1 MKPIATFS
9 IVGCDLAKQ
18 EWGVAVQ
25 SKFLAAAAV
34 VSFARAGAGAVATQS
49 HANMDYGPDGLDLL
63 AQGVSAQDVVEQLV
77 AADDDPDGR
86 QVGMVDVNGTAFAY
100 TGPGCF
106 DWAGHVIG
114 DGFACQGNILL
125 PGTVEAMAAEFERV
139 RGGEGELADW
149 LVAALEAGQK
159 AGGDSRGR
167 QSAGVLVVRKN
178 GGYGGRTD
186 RYLDCRVDDDPYPIQ
201 KLKQIV
207 HKHHIFFGDTD
218 PANLIPLADVTQE
231 LQQILQT
238 TGHYAGPISGD
249 FDEPTRAAMRKLIG
263 IENLEHRWNGTGDE
277 IDKTIVEFLRLKFRS

>member
-9 IVGCDLAKQ
+9 IVGCDLEKQ

-34 VSFARAGAGAVATQS
+34 VSFAQADTGAVATQS
-49 HANMDYGPDGLDLL
+49 YANMDYGPDGLALM
-63 AQGVSAQDVVEQLV
+63 AQGMTAQEVIEQLV
-77 AADDDPDGR
+77 GADDDPSGR
-86 QVGMVDVNGTAFAY
+86 QVGMVDQHGNAFAY
-100 TGPGCF
+100 TGPKCM
-106 DWAGHVIG
+106 DWAGHIVG
-114 DGFACQGNILL
+114 DGFACQGNILI

-139 RGGEGELADW
+139 RGTDGELSDW
-149 LVAALEAGQK
+149 LVAALEAGQA

-167 QSAGVLVVRKN
+167 QSAGVLVVRQN

-207 HKHHIFFGDTD
+207 NKHHVFFGEGD
-218 PANLIPLADVTQE
+218 PANLIPIASVTAD
-231 LQQILQT
+231 LQAILQK
-238 TGHYAGPISGD
+238 TGHLDLPPTGE
-249 FDEPTRAAMRKLIG
+249 FDDTTRAALRQLIG

-277 IDKTIVEFLRLKFRS
+277 IDKTIVEFLKLKFP

>member
-49 HANMDYGPDGLDLL
+49 YANMDYGPDGLDLL
-63 AQGVSAQDVVEQLV
+63 ESGLSAQAVIEQLV
-77 AADDDPDGR
+77 AADDEPEGR
-86 QVGMVDVNGTAFAY
+86 QVGMVDQQGTAFAY
-100 TGPGCF
+100 TGPKCM
-106 DWAGHVIG
+106 DWAGHLVG

-125 PGTVEAMAAEFERV
+125 PGTVEAMAAEYERV
-139 RGGEGELADW
+139 RGGDGELADW
-149 LVAALEAGQK
+149 LVAALEAGQE

-207 HKHHIFFGDTD
+207 KKHHIFFGETD
-218 PANLIPLADVTQE
+218 PTNLIPLASVTKE
-231 LQQILQT
+231 LQQILQL
-238 TGHYAGPISGD
+238 TGHYAGPISGE
-249 FDEPTRAAMRKLIG
+249 FDDTTRTGLRQLIG
-263 IENLEHRWNGTGDE
+263 IENLEHRWNGKGDE
-277 IDKTIVEFLRLKFRS
+277 IDHTIVDFLRLKFKD